1 MKIIKGHIAHFP
13 TATVS
18 PEHDIRV
25 IRNGALVVEQ
35 DKILAIGKATELS
48 DSYPDAQVE
57 DFTGKWIIPGLID
70 SHVHYPQTESIACY
84 GDQLLDWLKKATF
97 PTEEKFADPAHA
109 EAIADVFIREL
120 LKQGT
125 TSALVFSS
133 VHKHACDALFRA
145 ASSYNM
151 AIIAGK
157 VCMDRHC
164 PPALQDSASSAQR
177 DSAELIER
185 WHNQGRNLYALTP
198 RFAPTSSAEQLHRLG
213 ELAKQYPDV
222 FIQTHLSENKE
233 EIDWVASLFPDAE
246 GYLDVYDQV
255 GLVRS
260 RAVFGHA
267 IHLNDNEWHCLA
279 ERNAT
284 IAFCP
289 SSNLFLG
296 SGLFDLARAKQEGI
310 AVSLATDVGAG
321 TSFSMLK
328 TYADAYKVSQ
338 LRNTPLCPANG
349 LYMMTQGPASAYGL
363 AHEIG
368 NLNIGT
374 KADFTVLDPCCDELT
389 QLRLGDTPTIED
401 CYFALSILG
410 TERAVAATWVAG
422 QCVYESA
429 C

>member
-1 MKIIKGHIAHFP
+1 MNIIKGHIAHFP
-13 TATVS
+13 AVSASPVQDLTVIN
-18 PEHDIRV
+18 D
-25 IRNGALVVEQ
+25 GALIVDQ
-35 DKILAIGKATELS
+35 DQIIATGKASDLS
-48 DSYPDAQVE
+48 QAYPDAQVH
-57 DFTGKWIIPGLID
+57 DFTGKWIVPGLID
-70 SHVHYPQTESIACY
+70 SHVHYPQTESIAY
-84 GDQLLDWLKKATF
+84 FGDQLLDWLKKATF
-97 PTEEKFADPAHA
+97 PTEQKFADPAHA
-109 EAIADVFIREL
+109 TAIADVFIRQL

-133 VHKHACDALFRA
+133 VHKHACDALFEA
-145 ASSYNM
+145 ASKQNM
-151 AIIAGK
+151 AMIAGK

-164 PPALQDSASSAQR
+164 PPLLQDSAASAQR

-185 WHNQGRNLYALTP
+185 WHNRGRNLYALTP

-213 ELAKQYPDV
+213 ELAQQYPDV
-222 FIQTHLSENKE
+222 FIQTHLSENKD
-233 EIDWVASLFPDAE
+233 EIDWVASLFPDAD
-246 GYLDVYDQV
+246 GYLDVYDRV

-267 IHLNDNEWHCLA
+267 IHLSDDEWQCLA
-279 ERNAT
+279 ERKAS

-296 SGLFDLARAKQEGI
+296 SGLFDLERARQAGI
-310 AVSLATDVGAG
+310 PVALATDVGAG

-338 LRNTPLCPANG
+338 LRHMPLCPATG

-374 KADFTVLDPCCDELT
+374 KADFTVLDPHCDELT
-389 QLRLGDTPTIED
+389 QLRLGDAPTIEN
-401 CYFALSILG
+401 CFFALSVLG
-410 TERAVAATWVAG
+410 AERAVAATWVAG
-422 QCVYESA
+422 QCVYA
-429 C
+429 RQN